1 MLSHR
6 DGWAG
11 RTLGAPKPLYL
22 PKYQVKEMKY
32 APGGSLKASGKV
44 EKCEGKTARAV
55 LSPPPLSIE
64 MCLSLPIPCLSPF
77 LLKHFMNSPCRG

>member
-11 RTLGAPKPLYL
+11 WTLAAPKSLYL

-32 APGGSLKASGKV
+32 APG
-44 EKCEGKTARAV
+44 R
-55 LSPPPLSIE
+55 
-64 MCLSLPIPCLSPF
+64 
-77 LLKHFMNSPCRG
+77 